1 MKKLAKK
8 IAALFF
14 AVSLTVLF
22 AMPAFAATF
31 PNSYYST
38 SSSNKTALRVKVSNT
53 SEFLNVYSST
63 IGDQT
68 AISTWS
74 EEQNKTKQTTQ
85 KFVVYRAGDGIVTI
99 RMYDNLLLAI
109 SSSAGNCILRYIPNA
124 ALNNIQIS
132 RIHPEK
138 YNGPFYAWTFDVSS
152 GGSLTATNSPTPIR
166 GGYMVAWQNFTGS
179 NRQIWNVEP
188 W

>member
-38 SSSNKTALRVKVSNT
+38 SSANRTALKIKVSNT
-53 SEFLNVYSST
+53 SEYLNVYSST
-63 IGDQT
+63 IGDQK

-74 EEQNKTKQTTQ
+74 KDNSTTQ
-85 KFVVYRAGDGIVTI
+85 KFVVYKGGDGVVTV
-99 RMYDNLLLAI
+99 RMYDDLLLAI
-109 SSSAGNCILRYIPNA
+109 SSSAGNCVLRYIPNVG
-124 ALNNIQIS
+124 LNNIQIS
-132 RIHPEK
+132 SIHSEN

-152 GGSLTATNSPTPIR
+152 GGSLTATNSATPIS

-179 NRQIWNVEP
+179 NRQIWNVDP